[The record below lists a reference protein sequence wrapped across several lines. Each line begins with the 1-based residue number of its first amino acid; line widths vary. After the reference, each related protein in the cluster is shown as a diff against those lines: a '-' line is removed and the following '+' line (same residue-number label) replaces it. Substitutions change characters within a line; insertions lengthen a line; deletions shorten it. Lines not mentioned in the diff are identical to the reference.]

1 MENENYYL
9 VIFKEEII
17 GVINEKELIELEKE
31 DRIRNN
37 KNINIAKI
45 AKSNVN
51 DILKKDLIKA
61 LDRKESK
68 KLKEKLFIME
78 IVQNIKEQLLVKRDM
93 DIVIPEKAYQ
103 YISKIETE
111 LKKQGISLQHP
122 LRECIN
128 DLSPYSLF
136 EDMLKRDKEK
146 SKTNYLGRER
156 E

>member
-1 MENENYYL
+1 MKNENYYL
-9 VIFKEEII
+9 VIFKGEII
-17 GVINEKELIELEKE
+17 GIINEKELIELEKE

-37 KNINIAKI
+37 KNIHIAKI
-45 AKSNVN
+45 SKSNIN
-51 DILKKDLIKA
+51 DILKKDLIRA
-61 LDRKESK
+61 LDKKERKE
-68 KLKEKLFIME
+68 LEEKLFIME
-78 IVQNIKEQLLVKRDM
+78 IVQNIKEQLLIKRDM

-103 YISKIETE
+103 FISKIETE

-122 LRECIN
+122 LRECID

-136 EDMLKRDKEK
+136 EDKLKREKEK

>member
-9 VIFKEEII
+9 VIFKGEII
-17 GVINEKELIELEKE
+17 GIINEKELIELEKE

-37 KNINIAKI
+37 KNIHIAKI
-45 AKSNVN
+45 SKSNIN
-51 DILKKDLIKA
+51 DILKKNLIRA
-61 LDRKESK
+61 LDKKERKE
-68 KLKEKLFIME
+68 LEEKLFIME
-78 IVQNIKEQLLVKRDM
+78 IVQNIKEQLLIKRDM
-93 DIVIPEKAYQ
+93 DIVSPEKAYQ
-103 YISKIETE
+103 FISKIETE

-122 LRECIN
+122 LRECID

-136 EDMLKRDKEK
+136 EDKLKREKEK

>member
-9 VIFKEEII
+9 VIFKGEII
-17 GVINEKELIELEKE
+17 GIINEKELIELEKE

-37 KNINIAKI
+37 KNIHIAKI
-45 AKSNVN
+45 SKSNIN
-51 DILKKDLIKA
+51 DILKKNLIRA
-61 LDRKESK
+61 LDKKERKE
-68 KLKEKLFIME
+68 LEEKLFIME
-78 IVQNIKEQLLVKRDM
+78 IVQNIKEQLLIKRDM

-103 YISKIETE
+103 FISKIETE

-122 LRECIN
+122 LRECID

-136 EDMLKRDKEK
+136 EDKLKREKEK
-146 SKTNYLGRER
+146 SKINYLGRER

>member
-9 VIFKEEII
+9 VIFKGEII
-17 GVINEKELIELEKE
+17 GIINEKELIELEKE

-37 KNINIAKI
+37 KNISIAKI
-45 AKSNVN
+45 SKSNIN
-51 DILKKDLIKA
+51 DILKKNLIRA
-61 LDRKESK
+61 LDKKERKE
-68 KLKEKLFIME
+68 LEEKLFIME
-78 IVQNIKEQLLVKRDM
+78 IVQNIKEQLLIKRDM

-103 YISKIETE
+103 FISKIETE

-122 LRECIN
+122 LRECID

-136 EDMLKRDKEK
+136 EDKLKREKEK

>member
-9 VIFKEEII
+9 VIFKGEII
-17 GVINEKELIELEKE
+17 GIINEKELIELEKE

-37 KNINIAKI
+37 KNIHIAKI
-45 AKSNVN
+45 SKSNIN
-51 DILKKDLIKA
+51 DILKKNLIRA
-61 LDRKESK
+61 LDKKERKE
-68 KLKEKLFIME
+68 LEEKLFIME
-78 IVQNIKEQLLVKRDM
+78 SVQNIKEQLLIKRDM

-103 YISKIETE
+103 FISKIETE

-122 LRECIN
+122 LRECID

-136 EDMLKRDKEK
+136 EDKLKREKEK